1 MRASSSRYK
10 PIKRLSAFLGKF
22 AAGKCFVL
30 EDGDVGD
37 SPFSHVGVD
46 DFDIASR
53 CALRRVAYRS
63 AYTGACRRKGRNDP
77 TGRDTPF
84 RRIP

>member
-10 PIKRLSAFLGKF
+10 PIKRLSAFLGQF

-37 SPFSHVGVD
+37 WVAIDHYQLRLIITIPRSDRGVD
-46 DFDIASR
+46 FIE
-53 CALRRVAYRS
+53 V
-63 AYTGACRRKGRNDP
+63 TV
-77 TGRDTPF
+77 RDSW
-84 RRIP
+84 